1 MLRCLKT
8 VCFAAPAVLL
18 CLASSLVHSMPANPE
33 PRTFVQPDGSSFQA
47 SPKGDEHILWYE
59 TVDTGDIVVFNAL
72 SRSYEYAEIETVL
85 EGLILRPSGLLFG
98 QAPLESIPL
107 VQYDDLM
114 EAWNTAWEGF
124 GDLHSNDDEF
134 SANESAS
141 EDGNGNGILSGPD
154 AAPVIGEHVYNSL
167 FIMVEFNDIQFSSN
181 EATWSDKIFGGYP
194 NNVSA
199 GSLNDYYQEVS
210 QGQLAFNPANES
222 QGTANDGFIK
232 VKLDID
238 HPQFARNWSGW
249 KPLLADAFNAAAPSI
264 DFSQY
269 DTNQNGVIDK
279 TELLVSFIV
288 SGRESSYNGSES
300 EGFWGHASMNYN
312 FGNFNG
318 VAISTGYMGFG
329 ERQGPSAT
337 PYDSTI
343 GIIAH
348 EIGHS
353 AFDLY
358 DLYNQPTAISYWG
371 LMGVGSWGYTPGERL
386 GARPVHMMAFSKMNV
401 RLPGGKRGFFDAQ
414 DITPNGASQLIT
426 TTHPFGV
433 DPYNF
438 IKIPGEIDG
447 RYWLIEQRKVE
458 GYDEGLIRNVNTNN
472 PDDLNVGDT
481 GILVSYLQYSSRLWI
496 RRMNGQTAG
505 THKTDMLYAGN
516 VSSFT
521 PESSPVNS
529 NYPDSD
535 AFSGLIIEQVS
546 APADQMTAYVRRSA
560 FPCTSVTGTSLNH
573 ESADRAYYVE
583 EGTWWVVKHYYA
595 NGSDD
600 DLGTSTWSQ
609 ITLNETSPGYFTTD
623 ACPIGDTTPPTIT
636 LSGNSDI
643 TVYQNNSWTD
653 PGYSAI
659 DDSDGNISS
668 SVIVSGSVN
677 TAILGNYT
685 LRYNV
690 SDAAGNAAIEA
701 VRTIHIVE
709 QPVDTTPPVITLFG
723 EVNAVI
729 YINTTFVEPG
739 YSAND
744 DFDGNITSRVTVT
757 GYVDSSVIG
766 ETTLQYEVSDNAG
779 NNTIAIRSVF
789 VTEEPADITPP
800 VISLFGNSSMNLVVG
815 DSYVEPG
822 YSATDDIDGD
832 ISGQVVITGSVNTN
846 IAGNYTLRYNVSDA
860 AGNTASE
867 IIRTVIVEEASAC
880 VEYSSSVNAH
890 INAGRAYIC
899 GTYSYNGCAVGSDTD
914 IGFTFLV
921 TAITIKEESPGHFEL
936 GSCN

>member
-59 TVDTGDIVVFNAL
+59 TVDTGDIVVFNPL
-72 SRSYEYAEIETVL
+72 SSSYEYAEIETSL
-85 EGLILRPSGLLFG
+85 EGLFLRPSGLLFG

-114 EAWNTAWEGF
+114 EAWNTAWEDF
-124 GDLHSNDDEF
+124 GGLHLHADEI
-134 SANESAS
+134 SANEAAP
-141 EDGNGNGILSGPD
+141 EDINGNDSLLGPD
-154 AAPVIGEHVYNSL
+154 AGPLSGEHIYNTL

-181 EATWSDKIFGGYP
+181 EAIWTDKIFGGYP

-199 GSLNDYYQEVS
+199 GSLNDYYQEIS

-222 QGTANDGFIK
+222 QGTISDGFIK

-238 HPQFARNWSGW
+238 HPQYARNWSGW
-249 KPLLADAFNAAAPSI
+249 RTVLADAFNAAAPSI

-269 DTNQNGVIDK
+269 DTNQSGVIDK

-288 SGRESSYNGSES
+288 SGRESSYNGSET
-300 EGFWGHASMNYN
+300 EGFWGHAYMSYN

-318 VAISTGYMGFG
+318 VEISTGYMGFG
-329 ERQGPSAT
+329 ERQGPT
-337 PYDSTI
+337 NNPYDSTI

-348 EIGHS
+348 ELGHS
-353 AFDLY
+353 AFNLR
-358 DLYNQPTAISYWG
+358 DLYNQPSAISYWG
-371 LMGVGSWGYTPGERL
+371 LMGTGSWGYTSGERL
-386 GARPVHMMAFSKMNV
+386 GARPVHMTAFSKMNV
-401 RLPGGKRGFFDAQ
+401 RLPGGKLGFFDAQ
-414 DITPNGASQLIT
+414 EITPNGASQLIT

-438 IKIPGEIDG
+438 VKIPGEING
-447 RYWLIEQRKVE
+447 RYWLVEQRKVE
-458 GYDEGLIRNVNTNN
+458 GYDEGLMRNGNGT
-472 PDDLNVGDT
+472 DGLSVGDT

-496 RRMNGQTAG
+496 RRMNGQTSG
-505 THKTDMLYAGN
+505 TSKTDWLYAGN

-521 PESSPVNS
+521 PESSPINS

-535 AFSGLIIEQVS
+535 VFSGLIIEQVS

-560 FPCTSVTGTSLNH
+560 FPCTSVTDTSVNH
-573 ESADRAYYVE
+573 KSAGRAYSVE
-583 EGTWWVVKHYYA
+583 EGTWWVVNHYYA
-595 NGSDD
+595 NGSND

-636 LSGNSDI
+636 LSGNNDI
-643 TVYQNNSWTD
+643 TVYQDNTWTE

-659 DDSDGNISS
+659 DDSDGDISS
-668 SVIVSGSVN
+668 NVIISGSVN

-690 SDAAGNAAIEA
+690 SDAAGNAASEA
-701 VRTIHIVE
+701 VRTVHVVE
-709 QPVDTTPPVITLFG
+709 QPIDTTPPTITLFG
-723 EVNAVI
+723 EVNTVI
-729 YINTTFVEPG
+729 TIDTVFIEPG
-739 YSAND
+739 YSAD
-744 DFDGNITSRVTVT
+744 DNFDGNITSRVIVI
-757 GYVDSSVIG
+757 GSVDSSVIG

-779 NNTIAIRSVF
+779 NKTIVIRSVF
-789 VTEEPADITPP
+789 VVEEPVDTTPP
-800 VISLFGNSSMNLVVG
+800 AISLSGNSSMTLVVG
-815 DSYVEPG
+815 DAYLEPG
-822 YSATDDIDGD
+822 YSATDDVDGD
-832 ISGQVVITGSVNTN
+832 ISAQVMITGSVNTN

-860 AGNTASE
+860 AGNAAPE
-867 IIRTVIVEEASAC
+867 IIRTVIVEEASPC
-880 VEYSSSVNAH
+880 VEHSASVNAH

-899 GTYSYNGCAVGSDTD
+899 GTYSYNGCAVGSGNN

-921 TAITIKEESPGHFEL
+921 TAVTVKEESPGYFDL